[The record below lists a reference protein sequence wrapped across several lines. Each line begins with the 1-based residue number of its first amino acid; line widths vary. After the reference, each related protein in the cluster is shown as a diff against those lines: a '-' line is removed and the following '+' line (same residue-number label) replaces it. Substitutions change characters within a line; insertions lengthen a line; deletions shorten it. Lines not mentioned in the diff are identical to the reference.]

1 MRVVSCNN
9 FGPVGDLT
17 IEERPSWP
25 IGPGAVRIGVT
36 ACGVN
41 FVDALFVQG
50 LYQIKPPTPFVP
62 GGEIA
67 GVVTEIGEG
76 VDTVKV
82 GDRVFASTGLGGF
95 TDEVLLPA
103 SRVWRTPDALTDGQ
117 AATFVQSYGTAWFA
131 LHRRAR
137 AQAGEW
143 LLVLGAGGGIGLAAV
158 DVGRA
163 MGLHVI
169 AAASSEAKRELAV
182 SYGAE
187 ATIDTTTEDVKTRAK
202 ELSGGGVHIVYDPV
216 GGALAEA
223 GLRAL
228 RDDGQL
234 LVLGFAGGEIPK
246 LPANQILLRNRRVTG
261 VDWGGWV
268 GGHQKENAAMLAEVL
283 AAIEAGQLRP
293 VEPKAY
299 PLADVAAAL
308 QDQVDRRVVGK
319 SVLVP

>member
-41 FVDALFVQG
+41 FVDALLVQG

-187 ATIDTTTEDVKTRAK
+187 ATIDTSTEDVKTRAK